1 MEVTIFKQDTP
12 CLEFESHDC
21 EIYFLRHALSKA
33 NQSNKNYV
41 DVPLS
46 SEGIEQ
52 AKKLYG
58 HFDLVFCSPLR
69 RTKETLHYSN
79 ITYDNL
85 IIEHNIREMVQDKTS
100 CLLLENYKGEENINN
115 FWRRTSQFTTD
126 LQNYCAKLSTK
137 NTTPNSDNG
146 TADIASN
153 PNSDDGTANIASNPN
168 SDIASNPQILIVS
181 HGFLFNGWYRMG
193 VFNAPPNAK
202 LIRLK

>member
-12 CLEFESHDC
+12 CLEIESHNC

-33 NQSNKNYV
+33 NQGNKNYV

-137 NTTPNSDNG
+137 NTKSNSDISAADISTADVSTADIGTADIG

-153 PNSDDGTANIASNPN
+153 PK
-168 SDIASNPQILIVS
+168 ILIVS

-193 VFNAPPNAK
+193 VFNSPPNAK